1 MTSFIPKPGNWLII
15 FKKIM
20 ALLLLI
26 TSLWLINVLMELQ
39 SNTNKFS
46 ETNITD
52 KSIINWNISD
62 NISLPNQLVKEGKT
76 VFIDITADW
85 CLTCKVNKIFVI
97 DTQEVSELFKKNNV
111 IILRLDWTKPNE
123 KIKQFLALKGR
134 YGIPFNEIYS
144 PLIPDGKIFPEL
156 LTVKVIREYLD
167 TAK

>member
-1 MTSFIPKPGNWLII
+1 MCIRDS
-15 FKKIM
+15 
-20 ALLLLI
+20 
-26 TSLWLINVLMELQ
+26 
-39 SNTNKFS
+39 
-46 ETNITD
+46 
-52 KSIINWNISD
+52 
-62 NISLPNQLVKEGKT
+62 
-76 VFIDITADW
+76 ITADW

-97 DTQEVSELFKKNNV
+97 DTKEVSELFKKNNV